1 MRHFQALKKESR
13 ERLIGYQHLFY
24 LLQTQPH
31 YLASLIFA
39 LPIGKTTKFVE
50 NVIFALYN
58 YGANDRDNYL
68 LLKLFK
74 TALEEEI
81 RFVNMIL

>member
-1 MRHFQALKKESR
+1 M
-13 ERLIGYQHLFY
+13 
-24 LLQTQPH
+24 
-31 YLASLIFA
+31 FA
-39 LPIGKTTKFVE
+39 VHPANNKFIE
-50 NVIFALYN
+50 NVIFSLFN

-81 RFVNMIL
+81 RYIVETPICEILIRNLSDSIAQCHTHGNS